1 MFVFFFV
8 GFQWI
13 IVLDVFLLYYVLK
26 IDSNISSD
34 LFLNLG
40 LLMSHIVIFCRIM
53 NHLWIINVIRLCYVV
68 HI

>member
-1 MFVFFFV
+1 MDYCSRCFFV
-8 GFQWI
+8 ILCFK
-13 IVLDVFLLYYVLK
+13 IV
-26 IDSNISSD
+26 SNISSD